1 MENLTQ
7 SQIDENQKYKDS
19 LFESRIEV
27 KQEDINPN
35 GLNTITDTYY
45 TEAPQLELYSCFLE
59 DRPFRVIIC
68 EYSLWFYCEALD
80 NQEKPFSTILDRGT
94 FEFDTEEECIAFLK
108 EHIDLIY

>member
-7 SQIDENQKYKDS
+7 TEINENQKYKDS

-35 GLNTITDTYY
+35 GLNTIQGTYY
-45 TEAPQLELYSCFLE
+45 TKAPQLELYSCFLK

-94 FEFDTEEECIAFLK
+94 YEFDTEEECIDFLK
-108 EHIDLIY
+108 ENIDLIY